1 MVNIYLVKIWSNV
14 ETRYGSPE
22 CRWKYKVLTL
32 YAMLE
37 CVYVCV
43 FVCVCVYVCLCMCL
57 RYHACLCELEVVNM
71 ISVRLFTMFLSISS

>member
-1 MVNIYLVKIWSNV
+1 MVNIFLVKIWSNV

-37 CVYVCV
+37 CVC
-43 FVCVCVYVCLCMCL
+43 VCVCVSMCV
-57 RYHACLCELEVVNM
+57 YACVFMYRPTCV
-71 ISVRLFTMFLSISS
+71 S